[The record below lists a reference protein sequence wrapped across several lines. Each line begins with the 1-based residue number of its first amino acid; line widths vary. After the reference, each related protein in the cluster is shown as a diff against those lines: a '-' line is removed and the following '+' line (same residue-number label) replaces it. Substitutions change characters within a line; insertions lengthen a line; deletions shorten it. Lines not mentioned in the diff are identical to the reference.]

1 MQEIN
6 GKEYYSLY
14 EYLGHAAGPTLGEE
28 VNQVAIKL
36 KQKFVKQYVE
46 NSVYQGEVFCYTQ
59 EFLDEYF
66 QSKQEDP
73 KDFTIMDP
81 VYMED
86 ENDDLPF

>member
-1 MQEIN
+1 MKKID
-6 GKEYYSLY
+6 GKIYYSLY
-14 EYLGHAAGPTLGEE
+14 EYLGYAAGSSLGEE
-28 VNQVAIKL
+28 VNQVAVKL

-59 EFLDEYF
+59 EFLHEYF

>member
-1 MQEIN
+1 MKKID
-6 GKEYYSLY
+6 GKIYYSLY
-14 EYLGHAAGPTLGEE
+14 EYLGYAAGSSLGEE

-46 NSVYQGEVFCYTQ
+46 NSLYQGEVFCYTK

-66 QSKQEDP
+66 HSKQEDP

-81 VYMED
+81 VYLD
-86 ENDDLPF
+86 NENDNLPF